1 MGLFIWPKSLYLLT
15 YLFKPTITTFVSA
28 KKKQEILDLSANQH
42 FRLIAISSSLSLN
55 KILWSINSNC
65 GLKLTKNAEL
75 EKLIQVP
82 IFTDKISKPQTQI
95 SLIPNKLENGLLVK
109 QLANIDFIVEIN
121 GIIPE
126 SEFKQ
131 TIQCIKKIDGVMAA
145 IETLPSS
152 IKRKDP
158 FCPE

>member
-1 MGLFIWPKSLYLLT
+1 MP
-15 YLFKPTITTFVSA
+15 A
-28 KKKQEILDLSANQH
+28 KKKQEILDLSANHH

-65 GLKLTKNAEL
+65 GFKLIKNAEL
-75 EKLIQVP
+75 EEVIQAP
-82 IFTDKISKPQTQI
+82 IFTDKISKPQTQV

-109 QLANIDFIVEIN
+109 QLANIDFILEIN
-121 GIIPE
+121 GNIPE

-145 IETLPSS
+145 IETPPSS